1 VYVICG
7 AHALNDHQKL
17 VPVLFT
23 YALSC
28 RLFNDEIEG
37 INSYKGISAI
47 LKAKE
52 MNLSGLVITRSLS

>member
-1 VYVICG
+1 MYVICG

-17 VPVLFT
+17 VPVLFIF
-23 YALSC
+23 ALSC
-28 RLFNDEIEG
+28 RPFDDKIEG

-52 MNLSGLVITRSLS
+52 MNLSRLVITRSLS